1 MKGPIPKWGR
11 PLLTNPTNRK
21 KIMKNKI
28 KLFIWP
34 LLVVIAGIA
43 IFGLAMFAACVPAKA
58 DMNSFLQTLANK
70 GYTGPI
76 ANWEKMGN
84 QICLAQAQGYDSRTI
99 ARAIVAATGTG
110 IYSEEAY
117 EIIAIANQELC
128 INGGTSTVPQTRNR
142 VA

>member
-1 MKGPIPKWGR
+1 MK
-11 PLLTNPTNRK
+11 
-21 KIMKNKI
+21 KI

-84 QICLAQAQGYDSRTI
+84 QICLAQAQGYDARTI
-99 ARAIVAATGTG
+99 ARAIVVSTGTG

-117 EIIAIANQELC
+117 EIISIANRELC
-128 INGGTSTVPQTRNR
+128 IHGGSPAQATQAPAPTKTK